1 MRHLAAINL
10 NLVYSDNS
18 GWYFNINKYI
28 HIPVGAIKDGKMQK
42 HRTLS
47 TELFGIFR
55 AGKWKMMVVH
65 KFTIQMGFL
74 RESHLRGFGII
85 HLLSL
90 PLATTIE
97 RH

>member
-55 AGKWKMMVVH
+55 AGK
-65 KFTIQMGFL
+65 
-74 RESHLRGFGII
+74 
-85 HLLSL
+85 
-90 PLATTIE
+90 
-97 RH
+97 